1 MKTKMHNGSRLL
13 SLLLAVVLVF
23 TLTVP
28 ALAAEKPQDMNLR
41 IAVMSDLHYLSP
53 DMIAD
58 TEDFEHAFN
67 SDRKLLKESSSV
79 LHEMLERVR
88 ADKPDI
94 LLVSGD
100 LTKDGEQECH
110 AALAK
115 QLQQLQQDVPG
126 LKIYVINGNHD
137 IRNYNAKNFNTAD
150 GKAVPA
156 TRTHPEDFKRIYDFV
171 YSDPTVIATFTPAAG
186 NEAGSLSYVAR
197 PVEGL
202 TVIAMDT
209 CRYSSDNTSNGDD
222 EHETSGAIS
231 ADLEKWVIEQTA
243 AAKARGDLVIGLEH
257 HGLVPHFDVEP
268 TILPM
273 YLVNGYERIAQEYAD
288 AGMSA
293 VFTGHMHAVDIAAM
307 TTKAGNTFYDIE
319 TGSALTYPCPIRF
332 VDLRR
337 STVGGETNTYMS
349 VSTKTHIGPINYTDP
364 ATGVAYVID
373 DLTEYAREFGFSTAM
388 LKTVAGDFVKSFF
401 GKYLPNDTW
410 PVTKIIE
417 NIDKIIEDVASI
429 PVAEG
434 NNLLDFAN
442 WIYRCNLAGED
453 DGNYPAWVQSGIDQ
467 LKSGALLDQVLDIV
481 AKDAFGR
488 GSVLFTKFQGLFT
501 KYLKSQLNDLLVKI
515 VVSMSVDNNCPDDN
529 DKTILLEGSNAQVRL
544 LPVTG
549 SSAATTQAY
558 VQGDT
563 ATVFLT
569 SRQLRAA
576 TGAQS
581 GVAVTVDATDP
592 AVGTVVLAGRSIAN
606 ACDAGAAA
614 LQVKFRS
621 GTVTLDARALAALDL
636 HKDVAVSLASGASL
650 NAAQQRA
657 LGSQA
662 AAATL
667 ANASVLVDGAAA
679 SCPAGSVRAAVAV
692 NAANDLTAW
701 SLADD
706 GSISAVGGVYDAGQ
720 QTYAFDVVNGVT
732 AIARFPFTDVVAGTW
747 YYGAAAYAYNN
758 GLFAGMTPTTFA
770 PNATMTRAML
780 VSVLW
785 RLAGAPAPKAPNT
798 FVDVPD
804 GAWYTDAVT
813 WAAENGVV
821 SGIGGSRF
829 DPSGFVTRE
838 QTAEIL
844 YNYAHSKGYDVS
856 ARADLTAFP
865 DAASVSGWAEEAL
878 SWANA
883 AGLINGTVRDG
894 QTILDP
900 QGRRK
905 KSRTQPATAIIGSGR
920 TYKGFLIKSAAP
932 AWAVSAQ
939 TTRRQY
945 RS

>member
-156 TRTHPEDFKRIYDFV
+156 TRTEPEDFKRIYDFV
-171 YSDPTVIATFTPAAG
+171 YSDPTVLATFTPAEGNKAG
-186 NEAGSLSYVAR
+186 GLSYVAR

-257 HGLVPHFDVEP
+257 HGLVPHFDVQP

-288 AGMSA
+288 AGMSV

-319 TGSALTYPCPIRF
+319 TGSALTYPCPVRF

-349 VSTKTHIGPINYTDP
+349 VSTKTHIGPIHYTDP

-373 DLTEYAREFGFSTAM
+373 DLTEYAREFGFTTAM

-410 PVTKIIE
+410 PVTKIIA
-417 NIDKIIEDVASI
+417 NIDQIIDDVAAVPI
-429 PVAEG
+429 AEG

-692 NAANDLTAW
+692 NAADDLTAW

-706 GSISAVGGVYDAGQ
+706 GSISAVSGAYDAGQ

-865 DAASVSGWAEEAL
+865 DAGSVSGWAEEAL

-900 QGRRK
+900 QGSA
-905 KSRTQPATAIIGSGR
+905 SR
-920 TYKGFLIKSAAP
+920 
-932 AWAVSAQ
+932 AQ
-939 TTRRQY
+939 VAMILMNY
-945 RS
+945 VEHVVNA

>member
-13 SLLLAVVLVF
+13 SLLLAVILVF

-115 QLQQLQQDVPG
+115 QLQQLQQDIPG

-137 IRNYNAKNFNTAD
+137 IRNYNAKNFNTPD

-171 YSDPTVIATFTPAAG
+171 YSDPTVLATFTPAAG

-202 TVIAMDT
+202 TIVAMDT
-209 CRYSSDNTSNGDD
+209 CRYSKENTSNGTD

-453 DGNYPAWVQSGIDQ
+453 DGNYPAWVQSGMDQ
-467 LKSGALLDQVLDIV
+467 LRSGALLDQVLDIV

-488 GSVLFTKFQGLFT
+488 SSVLFTKFQGLFT
-501 KYLKSQLNDLLVKI
+501 KYLKGQLNDLLVKI

-529 DKTILLEGSNAQVRL
+529 DKTILLEGGNAQVRL

-692 NAANDLTAW
+692 NAADDLTAW

-706 GSISAVGGVYDAGQ
+706 GSISAVGGAYDAGQ

-900 QGRRK
+900 QGSA
-905 KSRTQPATAIIGSGR
+905 SR
-920 TYKGFLIKSAAP
+920 
-932 AWAVSAQ
+932 AQ
-939 TTRRQY
+939 VAMILMNY
-945 RS
+945 VEHVVNA

>member
-1 MKTKMHNGSRLL
+1 MNHSKRIGSRLL
-13 SLLLAVVLVF
+13 SLLLAVALVLA
-23 TLTVP
+23 LSVP
-28 ALAAEKPQDMNLR
+28 AFAAQDSHSGADTGTLK
-41 IAVMSDLHYLSP
+41 IAVMSDDHYLSP
-53 DMIAD
+53 SMIRDTAD
-58 TEDFEHAFN
+58 YTTALN
-67 SDRKLLKESSSV
+67 SDRKMFAESDAI
-79 LHEMLERVR
+79 LRTMLDAVR
-88 ADKPDI
+88 QDKPDV
-94 LLVSGD
+94 LLISGD

-110 AALAK
+110 KALAK
-115 QLQQLQQDVPG
+115 ALQQLQRDVPG
-126 LKIYVINGNHD
+126 LKVYVINGNHD
-137 IRNYNAKNFNTAD
+137 IRNADALNFNTAD

-156 TRTHPEDFKRIYDFV
+156 TRTDPEDFKRIYDFI
-171 YSDPTVIATFTPAAG
+171 YSDPTVIATYTPPAG
-186 NEAGSLSYVAR
+186 KEAGGLSYVAR
-197 PVEGL
+197 PADGYTLV
-202 TVIAMDT
+202 VIDT
-209 CRYSSDNTSNGDD
+209 GRYSSDNTSTGKN

-231 ADLEKWVIEQTA
+231 ADLEQWVIDQIK
-243 AAKARGDLVIGLEH
+243 AAKARGDVVLGMQH
-257 HGLVPHFDVEP
+257 HGLVAHFDVQP

-273 YLVNGYERIAQEYAD
+273 YLVNDYERLSQEYAD
-288 AGMSA
+288 AGMS
-293 VFTGHMHAVDIAAM
+293 VMFTGHSHAVDIASA
-307 TTKAGNTFYDIE
+307 TTVAGNTIYDIE
-319 TGSALTYPCPIRF
+319 TGSGLTYPSPLRF
-332 VDLRR
+332 VELGR
-337 STVGGETNTYMS
+337 SADATV
-349 VSTKTHIGPINYTDP
+349 VSTGVRTHFGPIHYTDP
-364 ATGVAYVID
+364 LTGTAKTID
-373 DLTEYAREFGFSTAM
+373 DLTEYGRAHGFTTDM
-388 LKTVAGDFVKSFF
+388 LKTVAGSFVKSFF
-401 GKYLPNDTW
+401 GKFLPNDTW
-410 PVTKIIE
+410 PVTKIIA
-417 NIDKIIEDVASI
+417 NIDQIIDDVAAVPI
-429 PVAEG
+429 AEG

-442 WIYRCNLAGED
+442 WIYQCNLAGED
-453 DGNYPAWVQSGIDQ
+453 DGNYPAWVQSGVDQ

-481 AKDAFGR
+481 ARDTFGC

-501 KYLKSQLNDLLVKI
+501 RYLKSQLNDLLVKI
-515 VVSMSVDNNCPDDN
+515 VVSMSVDNNCADDN
-529 DKTILLEGSNAQVRL
+529 DMTFLIANSGDAQIRL
-544 LPVTG
+544 LPVSG

-558 VQGDT
+558 VQGST

-576 TGAQS
+576 TDAQFD
-581 GVAVTVDATDP
+581 ATVTINATDP
-592 AVGTVVLAGRSIAN
+592 AADTVILSGRSIIN
-606 ACDAGAAA
+606 ARNAGVAA

-636 HKDVAVSLASGASL
+636 HKDVAVSLTGASL

-657 LGSQA
+657 LGTQA
-662 AAATL
+662 GSAVL

-692 NAANDLTAW
+692 NAADDLTAW

-706 GSISAVGGVYDAGQ
+706 GSISTVGGAYDAGQ

-900 QGRRK
+900 QGSA
-905 KSRTQPATAIIGSGR
+905 SR
-920 TYKGFLIKSAAP
+920 
-932 AWAVSAQ
+932 AQ
-939 TTRRQY
+939 VAMILMNY
-945 RS
+945 VEHVVNA

>member
-1 MKTKMHNGSRLL
+1 MNHSKRIGSRLL
-13 SLLLAVVLVF
+13 SLLLAVALVLA
-23 TLTVP
+23 LSVP
-28 ALAAEKPQDMNLR
+28 AFAAQDSHSGADTGTLK
-41 IAVMSDLHYLSP
+41 IAVMSDDHYLSP
-53 DMIAD
+53 SMIRDTAD
-58 TEDFEHAFN
+58 YTTALN
-67 SDRKLLKESSSV
+67 SDRKMFAESDAI
-79 LHEMLERVR
+79 LRTMLDAVR
-88 ADKPDI
+88 QDKPDV
-94 LLVSGD
+94 LLISGD

-110 AALAK
+110 KALAK
-115 QLQQLQQDVPG
+115 ALQQLQRDVPG
-126 LKIYVINGNHD
+126 LKVYVINGNHD
-137 IRNYNAKNFNTAD
+137 IRNADALNFNTAD

-156 TRTHPEDFKRIYDFV
+156 TRTDPEDFKRIYDFI
-171 YSDPTVIATFTPAAG
+171 YSDPTVIATYTPPAG
-186 NEAGSLSYVAR
+186 KEAGGLSYVAR
-197 PVEGL
+197 PADGYTLV
-202 TVIAMDT
+202 VIDT
-209 CRYSSDNTSNGDD
+209 GRYSSDNTSTGKN

-231 ADLEKWVIEQTA
+231 ADLEQWVIEQTA
-243 AAKARGDLVIGLEH
+243 AAKARGDVVLGMQH
-257 HGLVPHFDVEP
+257 HGLVAHFDVQP

-273 YLVNGYERIAQEYAD
+273 YLVNDYERLSQEYAD
-288 AGMSA
+288 AGMS
-293 VFTGHMHAVDIAAM
+293 VMFTGHSHAVDIASA
-307 TTKAGNTFYDIE
+307 TTVAGNTIYDIE
-319 TGSALTYPCPIRF
+319 TGSGLTYPSPLRF
-332 VDLRR
+332 VELRR
-337 STVGGETNTYMS
+337 SADATV
-349 VSTKTHIGPINYTDP
+349 VSTGVRTHFGPIHYTDP
-364 ATGVAYVID
+364 LTGTAKTID
-373 DLTEYAREFGFSTAM
+373 DLTEYGRAHGFTTDM
-388 LKTVAGDFVKSFF
+388 LKTVAGSFVKSFF
-401 GKYLPNDTW
+401 GKFLPNDTW
-410 PVTKIIE
+410 PVTKIIA
-417 NIDKIIEDVASI
+417 NIDQIIDDVAAVPI
-429 PVAEG
+429 AEG

-442 WIYRCNLAGED
+442 WIYQCNLAGED
-453 DGNYPAWVQSGIDQ
+453 DGNYPAWVQSGVDQ

-481 AKDAFGR
+481 ARDTFGC

-501 KYLKSQLNDLLVKI
+501 RYLKSQLNDLLVKI
-515 VVSMSVDNNCPDDN
+515 VVSMSVDNNCADDN
-529 DKTILLEGSNAQVRL
+529 DMTFLIANSGDAQIRL
-544 LPVTG
+544 LPVSG

-558 VQGDT
+558 VQGST

-576 TGAQS
+576 TDAQFD
-581 GVAVTVDATDP
+581 ATVTINATDP
-592 AVGTVVLAGRSIAN
+592 AADTVILSGRSIIN
-606 ACDAGAAA
+606 ARNAGVAA

-692 NAANDLTAW
+692 NAADDLTAW

-706 GSISAVGGVYDAGQ
+706 GSISAVSGAYDAGQ

-900 QGRRK
+900 QGSA
-905 KSRTQPATAIIGSGR
+905 SR
-920 TYKGFLIKSAAP
+920 
-932 AWAVSAQ
+932 AQ
-939 TTRRQY
+939 VAMILMNY
-945 RS
+945 VEHVVNA

>member
-156 TRTHPEDFKRIYDFV
+156 TRTEPEDFKQIYDFV
-171 YSDPTVIATFTPAAG
+171 YSDPTVLATFTPAEGNKAG
-186 NEAGSLSYVAR
+186 GLSYVAR

-202 TVIAMDT
+202 TIIAMDT

-257 HGLVPHFDVEP
+257 HGLVPHFDVQP

-288 AGMSA
+288 AGMSV

-337 STVGGETNTYMS
+337 STVGGETSTYMS
-349 VSTKTHIGPINYTDP
+349 VSTKTHIGPIHYTDP

-373 DLTEYAREFGFSTAM
+373 DLTEYAREFGFTTDM
-388 LKTVAGDFVKSFF
+388 LKTVAGDFIKSFF

-410 PVTKIIE
+410 PVTKIIA
-417 NIDKIIEDVASI
+417 NIDQIIDDVAAVPI
-429 PVAEG
+429 AEG

-606 ACDAGAAA
+606 ACDTGAAA

-662 AAATL
+662 ATATL

-692 NAANDLTAW
+692 NAADDLTAW

-706 GSISAVGGVYDAGQ
+706 GSISAVGGAYDAGQ
-720 QTYAFDVVNGVT
+720 QTYALDVVNGVT

-785 RLAGAPAPKAPNT
+785 RLAGEPAPKAPNT

-865 DAASVSGWAEEAL
+865 DAGSVSGWAEEAL

-900 QGRRK
+900 QGSA
-905 KSRTQPATAIIGSGR
+905 SR
-920 TYKGFLIKSAAP
+920 
-932 AWAVSAQ
+932 AQ
-939 TTRRQY
+939 VAMILMNY
-945 RS
+945 VEHVVNA

>member
-156 TRTHPEDFKRIYDFV
+156 TRTEPEDFKRIYDFV
-171 YSDPTVIATFTPAAG
+171 YSDPTVLATFTPAEGNKAG
-186 NEAGSLSYVAR
+186 GLSYVAR

-202 TVIAMDT
+202 TIVAMDT
-209 CRYSSDNTSNGDD
+209 CRYSKENTSNGTD

-288 AGMSA
+288 AGMSV

-319 TGSALTYPCPIRF
+319 TGSALTYPCPVRF

-349 VSTKTHIGPINYTDP
+349 VSTKTHIGPIHYTDP

-373 DLTEYAREFGFSTAM
+373 DLTEYAREFGFTTDM
-388 LKTVAGDFVKSFF
+388 LKTVAGDFIKSFF

-410 PVTKIIE
+410 PVTKIIA
-417 NIDKIIEDVASI
+417 NIDQIIDDVAAVPI
-429 PVAEG
+429 AEG

-606 ACDAGAAA
+606 AREAGVAA
-614 LQVKFRS
+614 LQVKFKS
-621 GTVTLDARALAALDL
+621 GTVALNASALAALDL
-636 HKDVAVSLASGASL
+636 HKDVVVSLANGASL
-650 NAAQQRA
+650 NAAQCRA
-657 LGSQA
+657 LGKQA
-662 AAATL
+662 DSAVLAT
-667 ANASVLVDGAAA
+667 ASVLVDGAAA

-692 NAANDLTAW
+692 NAADDLTAW

-706 GSISAVGGVYDAGQ
+706 GSISAVGGAYDAGQ
-720 QTYAFDVVNGVT
+720 QTYSFNVLNGVT

-900 QGRRK
+900 QGSA
-905 KSRTQPATAIIGSGR
+905 SR
-920 TYKGFLIKSAAP
+920 
-932 AWAVSAQ
+932 AQ
-939 TTRRQY
+939 VAMILMNY
-945 RS
+945 VEHVVNA

>member
-156 TRTHPEDFKRIYDFV
+156 TRTEPEDFKRIYDFV
-171 YSDPTVIATFTPAAG
+171 YSDPTVIATFTPAEGNKAG
-186 NEAGSLSYVAR
+186 GLSYVAR

-257 HGLVPHFDVEP
+257 HGLVPHFDVQP

-288 AGMSA
+288 AGMSV

-319 TGSALTYPCPIRF
+319 TGSALTYPCPVRF

-349 VSTKTHIGPINYTDP
+349 VSTKTHIGPIHYTDP

-373 DLTEYAREFGFSTAM
+373 DLTEYAREFGFTTAM

-410 PVTKIIE
+410 PVTKIVA
-417 NIDKIIEDVASI
+417 NIDQIIDDVAAVPI
-429 PVAEG
+429 AEG

-592 AVGTVVLAGRSIAN
+592 AVGTVILAGRSIAN

-692 NAANDLTAW
+692 NAADDLTAW

-706 GSISAVGGVYDAGQ
+706 GSISAVGGAYDAGQ

-856 ARADLTAFP
+856 ARADLTTFP

-900 QGRRK
+900 QGSA
-905 KSRTQPATAIIGSGR
+905 SR
-920 TYKGFLIKSAAP
+920 
-932 AWAVSAQ
+932 AQ
-939 TTRRQY
+939 VAMILMNY
-945 RS
+945 VEHVVNA

>member
-79 LHEMLERVR
+79 LREMLERVR

-156 TRTHPEDFKRIYDFV
+156 TRTEPEDFKQIYDFV
-171 YSDPTVIATFTPAAG
+171 YSDPTVIATFTPAEGNKAG
-186 NEAGSLSYVAR
+186 GLSYVAR

-257 HGLVPHFDVEP
+257 HGLVPHFDVQP

-288 AGMSA
+288 AGMSV

-319 TGSALTYPCPIRF
+319 TGSALTYPCPVRF

-349 VSTKTHIGPINYTDP
+349 VSTKTHIGPIHYTDP

-373 DLTEYAREFGFSTAM
+373 DLTEYAREFGFTTDM
-388 LKTVAGDFVKSFF
+388 LKTVAGDFIKSFF

-410 PVTKIIE
+410 PVTKIIA
-417 NIDKIIEDVASI
+417 NIDQIIDDVAAVPI
-429 PVAEG
+429 AEG

-606 ACDAGAAA
+606 ARDAGAAA

-636 HKDVAVSLASGASL
+636 HKDVAVSLAGGASL

-657 LGSQA
+657 LGSQV

-667 ANASVLVDGAAA
+667 ARASVTVDGAAA

-692 NAANDLTAW
+692 NAADDLTAW

-706 GSISAVGGVYDAGQ
+706 GSISAVGGAYDAGQ
-720 QTYAFDVVNGVT
+720 QTYAFDVVSGVT

-785 RLAGAPAPKAPNT
+785 RLAGEPAPKAPNT

-900 QGRRK
+900 QGSA
-905 KSRTQPATAIIGSGR
+905 SR
-920 TYKGFLIKSAAP
+920 
-932 AWAVSAQ
+932 AQ
-939 TTRRQY
+939 VAMILMNY
-945 RS
+945 VEHVVNA

>member
-13 SLLLAVVLVF
+13 SLLLAVVLVL

-79 LHEMLERVR
+79 LREMLERVR

-115 QLQQLQQDVPG
+115 QLQQLQQDIPG

-137 IRNYNAKNFNTAD
+137 IRNYNAKNFNTPD

-410 PVTKIIE
+410 PVTKIVA
-417 NIDKIIEDVASI
+417 NIDQIIDDVAAVPI
-429 PVAEG
+429 AEG

-453 DGNYPAWVQSGIDQ
+453 DGNYPAWVQSGMDQ
-467 LKSGALLDQVLDIV
+467 LRSGALLDQVLDIV

-488 GSVLFTKFQGLFT
+488 SSVLFTKFQGLFT
-501 KYLKSQLNDLLVKI
+501 KYLKGQLNDLLVKI

-569 SRQLRAA
+569 SRQLRTA

-662 AAATL
+662 ATATL
-667 ANASVLVDGAAA
+667 ANTSVLVDGAAA

-692 NAANDLTAW
+692 NAADDLTAW

-706 GSISAVGGVYDAGQ
+706 GSISAVSGAYDAGQ

-900 QGRRK
+900 QGSA
-905 KSRTQPATAIIGSGR
+905 SR
-920 TYKGFLIKSAAP
+920 
-932 AWAVSAQ
+932 AQ
-939 TTRRQY
+939 VAMILMNY
-945 RS
+945 VEHVVNA

>member
-1 MKTKMHNGSRLL
+1 MNHSKRIGSRLL
-13 SLLLAVVLVF
+13 SLLLAVALVLA
-23 TLTVP
+23 LSVP
-28 ALAAEKPQDMNLR
+28 AFAAQDSHSGADTGTLK
-41 IAVMSDLHYLSP
+41 IAVMSDDHYLSP
-53 DMIAD
+53 SMIRDTAD
-58 TEDFEHAFN
+58 YTTALN
-67 SDRKLLKESSSV
+67 SDRKMFAESDAI
-79 LHEMLERVR
+79 LRTMLDAVR
-88 ADKPDI
+88 QDKPDV
-94 LLVSGD
+94 LLISGD

-110 AALAK
+110 KALAK
-115 QLQQLQQDVPG
+115 ALQQLQRDVPG
-126 LKIYVINGNHD
+126 LKVYVINGNHD
-137 IRNYNAKNFNTAD
+137 IRNADALNFNTAD

-156 TRTHPEDFKRIYDFV
+156 TRTDPEDFKRIYDFI
-171 YSDPTVIATFTPAAG
+171 YSDPTVIATYTPPAG
-186 NEAGSLSYVAR
+186 KEAGGLSYVAR
-197 PVEGL
+197 PADGYTLV
-202 TVIAMDT
+202 VIDT
-209 CRYSSDNTSNGDD
+209 GRYSSDNTSTGKN

-231 ADLEKWVIEQTA
+231 ADLEQWVIEQTA
-243 AAKARGDLVIGLEH
+243 AAKARGDVVLGMQH
-257 HGLVPHFDVEP
+257 HGLVAHFDVQP

-273 YLVNGYERIAQEYAD
+273 YLVNDYERLSQEYAD
-288 AGMSA
+288 AGMS
-293 VFTGHMHAVDIAAM
+293 VMFTGHSHAVDIASA
-307 TTKAGNTFYDIE
+307 TTVAGNTIYDIE
-319 TGSALTYPCPIRF
+319 TGSGLTYPSPLRF
-332 VDLRR
+332 VELRR
-337 STVGGETNTYMS
+337 SADATV
-349 VSTKTHIGPINYTDP
+349 VSTGVRTHFGPIHYTDP
-364 ATGVAYVID
+364 LTGTAKTID
-373 DLTEYAREFGFSTAM
+373 DLTEYGRAHGFTTDM
-388 LKTVAGDFVKSFF
+388 LKTVAGSFVKSFF
-401 GKYLPNDTW
+401 GKFLPNDTW
-410 PVTKIIE
+410 PVTKIIA
-417 NIDKIIEDVASI
+417 NIDQIIDDVAAVPI
-429 PVAEG
+429 AEG

-442 WIYRCNLAGED
+442 WIYQCNLAGED
-453 DGNYPAWVQSGIDQ
+453 DGNYPAWVQSGVDQ

-481 AKDAFGR
+481 ARDTFGC

-501 KYLKSQLNDLLVKI
+501 RYLKSQLNDLLVKI
-515 VVSMSVDNNCPDDN
+515 VVSMSVDNNCADDN
-529 DKTILLEGSNAQVRL
+529 DMTFLIANSGDAQIRL
-544 LPVTG
+544 LPVSG

-558 VQGDT
+558 VQGST

-576 TGAQS
+576 TDAQFD
-581 GVAVTVDATDP
+581 ATVTINATDP
-592 AVGTVVLAGRSIAN
+592 AADTVILSGRSIIN
-606 ACDAGAAA
+606 ARNAGVAA

-636 HKDVAVSLASGASL
+636 HKDVAVSLTGASL

-657 LGSQA
+657 LGTQA
-662 AAATL
+662 GSAVL

-692 NAANDLTAW
+692 NAADDLTAW

-706 GSISAVGGVYDAGQ
+706 GSISAVGGAYDAGQ

-900 QGRRK
+900 QGSA
-905 KSRTQPATAIIGSGR
+905 SR
-920 TYKGFLIKSAAP
+920 
-932 AWAVSAQ
+932 AQ
-939 TTRRQY
+939 VAMILMNY
-945 RS
+945 VEHVVNA

>member
-156 TRTHPEDFKRIYDFV
+156 TRTEPEDFKRIYDFV
-171 YSDPTVIATFTPAAG
+171 YSDPTVLATFTPAEG
-186 NEAGSLSYVAR
+186 NEAGGLSYVAR

-257 HGLVPHFDVEP
+257 HGLVPHFDVQP

-288 AGMSA
+288 AGMSV

-319 TGSALTYPCPIRF
+319 TGSALTYPCPVRF

-349 VSTKTHIGPINYTDP
+349 VSTKTHIGPIHYTDP

-373 DLTEYAREFGFSTAM
+373 DLTEYAREFGFTTAM
-388 LKTVAGDFVKSFF
+388 LKTVAGDFIKSFF

-410 PVTKIIE
+410 PVTKIVA
-417 NIDKIIEDVASI
+417 NIDQIIDDVAAVPI
-429 PVAEG
+429 AEG

-569 SRQLRAA
+569 SRQLRTA

-662 AAATL
+662 ATATL

-692 NAANDLTAW
+692 NAADDLTAW

-706 GSISAVGGVYDAGQ
+706 GSISAVGGAYDAGQ

-865 DAASVSGWAEEAL
+865 DAGSVSGWAEEAL

-900 QGRRK
+900 QGSA
-905 KSRTQPATAIIGSGR
+905 SR
-920 TYKGFLIKSAAP
+920 
-932 AWAVSAQ
+932 AQ
-939 TTRRQY
+939 VAMILMNY
-945 RS
+945 VEHVVNA

>member
-156 TRTHPEDFKRIYDFV
+156 TRTEPEDFKRIYDFV
-171 YSDPTVIATFTPAAG
+171 YSDPTVLATFTPAEGNKAG
-186 NEAGSLSYVAR
+186 GLSYVAQ

-257 HGLVPHFDVEP
+257 HGLVPHFDVQP

-288 AGMSA
+288 AGMSV

-319 TGSALTYPCPIRF
+319 TGSALTYPCPVRF

-349 VSTKTHIGPINYTDP
+349 VSTKTHIGPIHYTDP

-373 DLTEYAREFGFSTAM
+373 DLTEYAREFGFTTAM
-388 LKTVAGDFVKSFF
+388 LKTVAGDFIKSFF

-410 PVTKIIE
+410 PVTKIVA
-417 NIDKIIEDVASI
+417 NIDQIIDDVAAI
-429 PVAEG
+429 PIAEG

-549 SSAATTQAY
+549 SNAATTQAY

-692 NAANDLTAW
+692 NAADDLTAW

-706 GSISAVGGVYDAGQ
+706 GSISAVGGAYDAGQ

-785 RLAGAPAPKAPNT
+785 RLAGEPAPKAPNT

-865 DAASVSGWAEEAL
+865 DAGSVSGWAEEAL

-900 QGRRK
+900 QGSA
-905 KSRTQPATAIIGSGR
+905 SR
-920 TYKGFLIKSAAP
+920 
-932 AWAVSAQ
+932 AQ
-939 TTRRQY
+939 VAMILMNY
-945 RS
+945 VEHVVNA

>member
-79 LHEMLERVR
+79 LREMLERVR

-156 TRTHPEDFKRIYDFV
+156 TRTEPEDFKRIYDFV
-171 YSDPTVIATFTPAAG
+171 YSDPTVIATFTPAEGNKAG
-186 NEAGSLSYVAR
+186 GLSYVAR

-209 CRYSSDNTSNGDD
+209 CRYSSDNTSIGDD

-257 HGLVPHFDVEP
+257 HGLVPHFDVQP

-288 AGMSA
+288 AGMSV

-319 TGSALTYPCPIRF
+319 TGSALTYPCPVRF

-349 VSTKTHIGPINYTDP
+349 VSTKTHIGPIHYTDP

-373 DLTEYAREFGFSTAM
+373 DLTEYAREFGFTTAM

-410 PVTKIIE
+410 PVTKIVA
-417 NIDKIIEDVASI
+417 NIDQIIDDVAAI
-429 PVAEG
+429 PIAEG

-606 ACDAGAAA
+606 ARDAGAAA

-636 HKDVAVSLASGASL
+636 HKDVAVSLAGGASL

-657 LGSQA
+657 LGTQA
-662 AAATL
+662 ATATL
-667 ANASVLVDGAAA
+667 ARASVTVDGAAA

-692 NAANDLTAW
+692 NAADDLTAW

-706 GSISAVGGVYDAGQ
+706 GSISAVGGAYDAGQ
-720 QTYAFDVVNGVT
+720 QTYAFDVGNGVT
-732 AIARFPFTDVVAGTW
+732 AIARFPFTDVAAGTW

-865 DAASVSGWAEEAL
+865 DVGSVSGWAEEAL

-900 QGRRK
+900 QGSA
-905 KSRTQPATAIIGSGR
+905 SR
-920 TYKGFLIKSAAP
+920 
-932 AWAVSAQ
+932 AQ
-939 TTRRQY
+939 VAMILMNY
-945 RS
+945 VEHVVNA

>member
-156 TRTHPEDFKRIYDFV
+156 TRTEPEDFKRIYDFV

-202 TVIAMDT
+202 TIVAMDT
-209 CRYSSDNTSNGDD
+209 CRYSKENTSNGDD

-257 HGLVPHFDVEP
+257 HGLVPHFDVQP

-288 AGMSA
+288 AGMSV

-319 TGSALTYPCPIRF
+319 TGSALTYPCPVRF

-349 VSTKTHIGPINYTDP
+349 VSTKTHIGPIHYTDP

-373 DLTEYAREFGFSTAM
+373 DLTEYAREFGFTTAM
-388 LKTVAGDFVKSFF
+388 LKTVAGDFFKSFF

-410 PVTKIIE
+410 PVTKIVA
-417 NIDKIIEDVASI
+417 NIDQIIDDVAAVPI
-429 PVAEG
+429 AEG

-549 SSAATTQAY
+549 SNAATTQAY

-692 NAANDLTAW
+692 NAADDLTAW

-706 GSISAVGGVYDAGQ
+706 GSISAVSGAYDAGQ

-865 DAASVSGWAEEAL
+865 DAGSVSGWAEEAL

-900 QGRRK
+900 QGSA
-905 KSRTQPATAIIGSGR
+905 SR
-920 TYKGFLIKSAAP
+920 
-932 AWAVSAQ
+932 AQ
-939 TTRRQY
+939 VAMILMNY
-945 RS
+945 VEHVVNA

>member
-79 LHEMLERVR
+79 LREMLERVR

-115 QLQQLQQDVPG
+115 QLQQDVPG

-156 TRTHPEDFKRIYDFV
+156 TRTEPEDFKQIYDFV
-171 YSDPTVIATFTPAAG
+171 YSDPTVIATFTPAEGNKAG
-186 NEAGSLSYVAR
+186 GLSYVAR

-257 HGLVPHFDVEP
+257 HGLVPHFDVQP

-288 AGMSA
+288 AGMSV

-319 TGSALTYPCPIRF
+319 TGSALTYPCPVRF

-349 VSTKTHIGPINYTDP
+349 VSTKTHIGPIHYTDP

-373 DLTEYAREFGFSTAM
+373 DLTEYAREFGFTTAM

-410 PVTKIIE
+410 PVTKIIA
-417 NIDKIIEDVASI
+417 NIDQIIDDVAAVPI
-429 PVAEG
+429 AEG

-692 NAANDLTAW
+692 NAADDLTAW

-785 RLAGAPAPKAPNT
+785 RLAGEPAPKAPNT

-865 DAASVSGWAEEAL
+865 DAGSVSGWAQDAL
-878 SWANA
+878 AWANA
-883 AGLINGTVRDG
+883 SGLISGAVRGT
-894 QTILDP
+894 QTILNP
-900 QGRRK
+900 QGSA
-905 KSRTQPATAIIGSGR
+905 SR
-920 TYKGFLIKSAAP
+920 
-932 AWAVSAQ
+932 AQ
-939 TTRRQY
+939 VAMILMGY
-945 RS
+945 VEHVVNA

>member
-156 TRTHPEDFKRIYDFV
+156 TRTEPEDFKQIYDFV
-171 YSDPTVIATFTPAAG
+171 YSDPTVIATFTPAEGNKAG
-186 NEAGSLSYVAR
+186 GLSYVAR

-209 CRYSSDNTSNGDD
+209 CRYSADNTSNGDD

-257 HGLVPHFDVEP
+257 HGLVPHFDVQP

-288 AGMSA
+288 AGMSV

-319 TGSALTYPCPIRF
+319 TGSALTYPCPVRF

-349 VSTKTHIGPINYTDP
+349 VSTKTHIGPIHYTDP

-373 DLTEYAREFGFSTAM
+373 DLTEYAREFGFTTAM

-410 PVTKIIE
+410 PVTKIIA
-417 NIDKIIEDVASI
+417 NIDQIIDDVAAVPI
-429 PVAEG
+429 AEG

-692 NAANDLTAW
+692 NAADDLTAW

-706 GSISAVGGVYDAGQ
+706 GSISAVSGVYDAGQ

-900 QGRRK
+900 QGSA
-905 KSRTQPATAIIGSGR
+905 SR
-920 TYKGFLIKSAAP
+920 
-932 AWAVSAQ
+932 AQ
-939 TTRRQY
+939 VAMILMNY
-945 RS
+945 VEHVVNA

>member
-156 TRTHPEDFKRIYDFV
+156 TRTEPEDFKRIYDFV
-171 YSDPTVIATFTPAAG
+171 YSDPTVLATFTPAEGNKAG
-186 NEAGSLSYVAR
+186 GLSYVAQ

-257 HGLVPHFDVEP
+257 HGLVPHFDVQP

-288 AGMSA
+288 AGMSV

-319 TGSALTYPCPIRF
+319 TGSALTYPCPVRF

-349 VSTKTHIGPINYTDP
+349 VSTKTHIGPIHYTDP

-373 DLTEYAREFGFSTAM
+373 DLTEYAREFGFTTAM

-410 PVTKIIE
+410 PVTKIVA
-417 NIDKIIEDVASI
+417 NIDQIIDDVAAVPI
-429 PVAEG
+429 AEG

-592 AVGTVVLAGRSIAN
+592 AVGTVILAGRSIAN

-692 NAANDLTAW
+692 NAADDLTAW

-706 GSISAVGGVYDAGQ
+706 GSISAVGGAYDAGQ

-844 YNYAHSKGYDVS
+844 YNYAHNKGYDVS

-900 QGRRK
+900 QGSA
-905 KSRTQPATAIIGSGR
+905 SR
-920 TYKGFLIKSAAP
+920 
-932 AWAVSAQ
+932 AQ
-939 TTRRQY
+939 VAMILMNY
-945 RS
+945 VEHVVNA

>member
-1 MKTKMHNGSRLL
+1 MKTRMHNGSRLL
-13 SLLLAVVLVF
+13 SLLLAVVLVL

-28 ALAAEKPQDMNLR
+28 ALAADKPQDMNLR

-53 DMIAD
+53 DMISD
-58 TEDFEHAFN
+58 TADFEHALN
-67 SDRKLLKESSSV
+67 SDRKLLKESSAI
-79 LHEMLERVR
+79 LHEMFEQVR

-137 IRNYNAKNFNTAD
+137 IRNSNAKNFNTPD

-202 TVIAMDT
+202 TIVAMDT
-209 CRYSSDNTSNGDD
+209 CRYSKENTSNGTD

-373 DLTEYAREFGFSTAM
+373 DLTEYAREFGFSTDM

-453 DGNYPAWVQSGIDQ
+453 DGNYPAWVQSGMDQ
-467 LKSGALLDQVLDIV
+467 LRSGALLDQVLNIV

-488 GSVLFTKFQGLFT
+488 SSVLFTKFQGLFT
-501 KYLKSQLNDLLVKI
+501 KYLKGQLNDLLVKI

-549 SSAATTQAY
+549 SSATSTQAY
-558 VQGDT
+558 VQDGT
-563 ATVFLT
+563 STVFLS

-576 TGAQS
+576 TNAQS
-581 GVAVTVDATDP
+581 GATVTVDATDP
-592 AVGTVVLAGRSIAN
+592 AASTVVLASHSIAN
-606 ACDAGAAA
+606 AREAGVAA
-614 LQVKFRS
+614 LQVKFKS
-621 GTVTLDARALAALDL
+621 GTVALNASALAALDL
-636 HKDVAVSLASGASL
+636 HKDVVVSLANGASL
-650 NAAQQRA
+650 NAAQRRA
-657 LGSQA
+657 LGKQA
-662 AAATL
+662 DSAVLAT
-667 ANASVLVDGAAA
+667 ASVTVDGAAVKY
-679 SCPAGSVRAAVAV
+679 PAGGVRATVSARALE
-692 NAANDLTAW
+692 NMTAW
-701 SLADD
+701 NLADD
-706 GSISAVGGVYDAGQ
+706 GSISAVGGAYNAEQ
-720 QTYAFDVVNGVT
+720 QTYSFNVLNGVT
-732 AIARFPFTDVVAGTW
+732 AMASFPFTDVPAGAW

-758 GLFAGMTPTTFA
+758 GLFAGETATTFA
-770 PNATMTRAML
+770 PNQTMNRAML
-780 VSVLW
+780 VTVLW
-785 RLAGAPAPKAPNT
+785 SLAGKPAPKGVNT
-798 FVDVPD
+798 FSDVPN
-804 GAWYTDAVT
+804 GEWYTNAVT
-813 WAAENGVV
+813 WAAENSVVTGVG
-821 SGIGGSRF
+821 SGRF
-829 DPSGFVTRE
+829 DPNGAVTRE
-838 QTAEIL
+838 QAAVIL
-844 YNYAHSKGYDVS
+844 YKYAQSKGYDVS

-865 DAASVSGWAEEAL
+865 DAGSVSDWAQDAL
-878 SWANA
+878 AWANA
-883 AGLINGTVRDG
+883 TGLIQGTVYG
-894 QTILDP
+894 SKTILDP
-900 QGRRK
+900 QGSA
-905 KSRTQPATAIIGSGR
+905 SRAQVAAI
-920 TYKGFLIKSAAP
+920 L
-932 AWAVSAQ
+932 
-939 TTRRQY
+939 
-945 RS
+945 RSYVEHVVNA

>member
-79 LHEMLERVR
+79 LREMLERVR

-115 QLQQLQQDVPG
+115 QLQQLQQDIPG

-137 IRNYNAKNFNTAD
+137 IRNYNAKNFNTPD

-202 TVIAMDT
+202 TIVAMDT
-209 CRYSSDNTSNGDD
+209 CRYSKENTSNGTD

-453 DGNYPAWVQSGIDQ
+453 DGNYPAWVQSGMDQ
-467 LKSGALLDQVLDIV
+467 LRSGALLDQVLDIV

-488 GSVLFTKFQGLFT
+488 SSVLFTKFQGLFT
-501 KYLKSQLNDLLVKI
+501 KYLKGQLNDLLVKI

-692 NAANDLTAW
+692 NAADDLTAW

-706 GSISAVGGVYDAGQ
+706 GSISAVGGAYDAGQ

-785 RLAGAPAPKAPNT
+785 RLAGEPAPKAPNT

-900 QGRRK
+900 QGSA
-905 KSRTQPATAIIGSGR
+905 SR
-920 TYKGFLIKSAAP
+920 
-932 AWAVSAQ
+932 AQ
-939 TTRRQY
+939 VAMILMNY
-945 RS
+945 VEHVVNA

>member
-115 QLQQLQQDVPG
+115 QLQQLQQDIPG

-137 IRNYNAKNFNTAD
+137 IRNYNAKNFNTPD

-202 TVIAMDT
+202 TIVAMDT
-209 CRYSSDNTSNGDD
+209 CRYSKENTSNGTD

-319 TGSALTYPCPIRF
+319 TGSALTYPCPVRF

-337 STVGGETNTYMS
+337 TTVGGETNTYMS
-349 VSTKTHIGPINYTDP
+349 VSTKTHIGPIHYTDP

-373 DLTEYAREFGFSTAM
+373 DLTEYAREFGFTTAM
-388 LKTVAGDFVKSFF
+388 LKTVAGDFIKSFF

-410 PVTKIIE
+410 PVTKIVA
-417 NIDKIIEDVASI
+417 NIDQIIDDVAAVPI
-429 PVAEG
+429 AEG

-692 NAANDLTAW
+692 NAADDLTAW

-706 GSISAVGGVYDAGQ
+706 GSISAVSGAYDAGQ

-785 RLAGAPAPKAPNT
+785 RLAGEPAPKAPNT

-900 QGRRK
+900 QGSA
-905 KSRTQPATAIIGSGR
+905 SR
-920 TYKGFLIKSAAP
+920 
-932 AWAVSAQ
+932 AQ
-939 TTRRQY
+939 VAMILMNY
-945 RS
+945 VEHVVNA

>member
-156 TRTHPEDFKRIYDFV
+156 TRTEPEDFKRIYDFV
-171 YSDPTVIATFTPAAG
+171 YSDPTVLATFTPAEGNKAG
-186 NEAGSLSYVAR
+186 GLSYVAR

-209 CRYSSDNTSNGDD
+209 CRYSADNTSNGDD

-257 HGLVPHFDVEP
+257 HGLVPHFDVQP

-288 AGMSA
+288 AGMSV

-319 TGSALTYPCPIRF
+319 TGSALTYPCPVRF

-349 VSTKTHIGPINYTDP
+349 VSTKTHIGPIHYTDP

-373 DLTEYAREFGFSTAM
+373 DLTEYAREFGFTTAM

-410 PVTKIIE
+410 PVTKIIA
-417 NIDKIIEDVASI
+417 NIDQIIDDVAAVPI
-429 PVAEG
+429 AEG

-569 SRQLRAA
+569 TRQLRAA

-692 NAANDLTAW
+692 NAADDLTAW

-900 QGRRK
+900 QGSA
-905 KSRTQPATAIIGSGR
+905 SR
-920 TYKGFLIKSAAP
+920 
-932 AWAVSAQ
+932 AQ
-939 TTRRQY
+939 VAMILMNY
-945 RS
+945 VEHVVNA

>member
-79 LHEMLERVR
+79 LREMLERVR

-156 TRTHPEDFKRIYDFV
+156 TRTEPEDFKRIYDFV
-171 YSDPTVIATFTPAAG
+171 YSDPTVLATFTPAEGNKAG
-186 NEAGSLSYVAR
+186 GLSYVAR

-257 HGLVPHFDVEP
+257 HGLVPHFDVQP

-288 AGMSA
+288 AGMSV

-319 TGSALTYPCPIRF
+319 TGSALTYPCPVRF

-349 VSTKTHIGPINYTDP
+349 VSTKTHIGPIHYTDP

-373 DLTEYAREFGFSTAM
+373 DLTEYAREFGFTTDM
-388 LKTVAGDFVKSFF
+388 LKTVAGDFIKSFF

-410 PVTKIIE
+410 PVTKIVA
-417 NIDKIIEDVASI
+417 NIDQIIDDVAAVPI
-429 PVAEG
+429 AEG

-569 SRQLRAA
+569 SRQLRTA

-592 AVGTVVLAGRSIAN
+592 AVGPVVLAGRSIAN

-692 NAANDLTAW
+692 NAADDLTAW

-706 GSISAVGGVYDAGQ
+706 GSISAVSGAYDAGQ

-821 SGIGGSRF
+821 SGIGGF

-865 DAASVSGWAEEAL
+865 DAGSVSGWAEEAL

-900 QGRRK
+900 QGSA
-905 KSRTQPATAIIGSGR
+905 SR
-920 TYKGFLIKSAAP
+920 
-932 AWAVSAQ
+932 AQ
-939 TTRRQY
+939 VAMILMNY
-945 RS
+945 VEHVVNA

>member
-79 LHEMLERVR
+79 LREMLERVR

-156 TRTHPEDFKRIYDFV
+156 TRTEPEDFKQIYDFV
-171 YSDPTVIATFTPAAG
+171 YSDPTVIATFTPAEGNKAG
-186 NEAGSLSYVAR
+186 GLSYVAR

-257 HGLVPHFDVEP
+257 HGLVPHFDVQP

-288 AGMSA
+288 AGMSV

-319 TGSALTYPCPIRF
+319 TGSALTYPCPVRF

-337 STVGGETNTYMS
+337 TTVGGETNTYMS
-349 VSTKTHIGPINYTDP
+349 VSTKTHIGPIHYTDP

-373 DLTEYAREFGFSTAM
+373 DLTEYAREFGFTTAM

-410 PVTKIIE
+410 PVTKIVA
-417 NIDKIIEDVASI
+417 NIDQIIDDVAAI
-429 PVAEG
+429 PIAEG

-621 GTVTLDARALAALDL
+621 GTVTLDAHALAAFDL

-657 LGSQA
+657 LGSQV

-692 NAANDLTAW
+692 NAADDLTAW

-706 GSISAVGGVYDAGQ
+706 GSISAVGGAYDAGQ

-785 RLAGAPAPKAPNT
+785 RLAGEPAPKAPNT

-865 DAASVSGWAEEAL
+865 DAGSVSGWAEEAL

-894 QTILDP
+894 RTILDP
-900 QGRRK
+900 QGSA
-905 KSRTQPATAIIGSGR
+905 SR
-920 TYKGFLIKSAAP
+920 
-932 AWAVSAQ
+932 AQ
-939 TTRRQY
+939 VAMILMNY
-945 RS
+945 VEHVVNA

>member
-156 TRTHPEDFKRIYDFV
+156 TRTEPEDFKQIYDFV
-171 YSDPTVIATFTPAAG
+171 YSDPTVIATFTPAEGNKAG
-186 NEAGSLSYVAR
+186 GLSYVAR

-202 TVIAMDT
+202 TIIAMDT

-243 AAKARGDLVIGLEH
+243 AAKARGDLVVGLEH
-257 HGLVPHFDVEP
+257 HGLVPHFDVQP

-288 AGMSA
+288 AGMSV

-319 TGSALTYPCPIRF
+319 TGSALTYPCPVRF

-349 VSTKTHIGPINYTDP
+349 VSTKTHIGPIHYTDP

-373 DLTEYAREFGFSTAM
+373 DLTEYAREFGFTTDM

-410 PVTKIIE
+410 PVTKIIA
-417 NIDKIIEDVASI
+417 NIDQIIDDVAAVPI
-429 PVAEG
+429 AEG

-692 NAANDLTAW
+692 NAADDLTAW

-706 GSISAVGGVYDAGQ
+706 GSISAVGGAYDAGQ

-785 RLAGAPAPKAPNT
+785 RLAGEPAPKAPNT

-856 ARADLTAFP
+856 ARADLMVFP
-865 DAASVSGWAEEAL
+865 DAGSVSGWAEKAL

-900 QGRRK
+900 QGSA
-905 KSRTQPATAIIGSGR
+905 SR
-920 TYKGFLIKSAAP
+920 
-932 AWAVSAQ
+932 AQ
-939 TTRRQY
+939 VAMILMNY
-945 RS
+945 VEHVVNA

>member
-115 QLQQLQQDVPG
+115 QLQQLQQDIPG

-137 IRNYNAKNFNTAD
+137 IRNYNAKNFNTPD

-373 DLTEYAREFGFSTAM
+373 DLTEYAREFGFTTDM

-410 PVTKIIE
+410 PVTKIIA
-417 NIDKIIEDVASI
+417 NIDQIIDDVAAVPI
-429 PVAEG
+429 AEG

-679 SCPAGSVRAAVAV
+679 SYPAGSVRAAVAV
-692 NAANDLTAW
+692 NAADDLTAW
-701 SLADD
+701 SLAEN
-706 GSISAVGGVYDAGQ
+706 GTISAVGGAYDAGQ

-785 RLAGAPAPKAPNT
+785 RLAGEPAPKTPNT

-865 DAASVSGWAEEAL
+865 DAGSVSGWAEEAL

-900 QGRRK
+900 QGSA
-905 KSRTQPATAIIGSGR
+905 SR
-920 TYKGFLIKSAAP
+920 
-932 AWAVSAQ
+932 AQ
-939 TTRRQY
+939 VAMILMNY
-945 RS
+945 VEHVVNA

>member
-1 MKTKMHNGSRLL
+1 MKTRMHNGSRLL

-156 TRTHPEDFKRIYDFV
+156 TRTEPEDFKRIYDFV
-171 YSDPTVIATFTPAAG
+171 YSDPTVLATFTPAEGNKAG
-186 NEAGSLSYVAR
+186 GLSYVAR

-222 EHETSGAIS
+222 EHETSGTIS

-257 HGLVPHFDVEP
+257 HGLVPHFDVQP

-288 AGMSA
+288 AGMSV

-319 TGSALTYPCPIRF
+319 TGSALTYPCPVRF

-349 VSTKTHIGPINYTDP
+349 VSTKTHIGPIHYTDP

-373 DLTEYAREFGFSTAM
+373 DLTEYAREFGFTTAM

-410 PVTKIIE
+410 PVTKIIA
-417 NIDKIIEDVASI
+417 NIDQIIDDVAAI
-429 PVAEG
+429 PIAEG

-692 NAANDLTAW
+692 NAADDLTAW

-706 GSISAVGGVYDAGQ
+706 GSISAVSGAYDAGQ

-900 QGRRK
+900 QGSA
-905 KSRTQPATAIIGSGR
+905 SR
-920 TYKGFLIKSAAP
+920 
-932 AWAVSAQ
+932 AQ
-939 TTRRQY
+939 VAMILMNY
-945 RS
+945 VEHVVNA

>member
-58 TEDFEHAFN
+58 TEDFEHALN
-67 SDRKLLKESSSV
+67 SDRKLLKESSAI
-79 LHEMLERVR
+79 LNEMFERVR

-115 QLQQLQQDVPG
+115 QLQQLQQDIPG

-150 GKAVPA
+150 GKAVLA
-156 TRTHPEDFKRIYDFV
+156 TRTEPEDFKRIYDFV
-171 YSDPTVIATFTPAAG
+171 YSDPTVIATFTPAEGNKAG
-186 NEAGSLSYVAR
+186 GLSYVAR

-209 CRYSSDNTSNGDD
+209 CRYSSDNTSIGDD

-231 ADLEKWVIEQTA
+231 ADLEKWVIEQTT

-288 AGMSA
+288 AGMSV

-307 TTKAGNTFYDIE
+307 TTAAGNTFYDIE
-319 TGSALTYPCPIRF
+319 TGSALTYPCPVRF

-349 VSTKTHIGPINYTDP
+349 VSTKTHIGPIHYTDP
-364 ATGVAYVID
+364 ATGAAYVID
-373 DLTEYAREFGFSTAM
+373 DLTEYAREFGFTTDM

-410 PVTKIIE
+410 PVTKIVA
-417 NIDKIIEDVASI
+417 NIDQIIDDVAAVPI
-429 PVAEG
+429 AEG

-453 DGNYPAWVQSGIDQ
+453 DCNYPAWVQSGIDQ

-529 DKTILLEGSNAQVRL
+529 DKTILLEGSNAQIRL

-657 LGSQA
+657 LGTQA
-662 AAATL
+662 ATATL

-692 NAANDLTAW
+692 NAADDLTAW

-706 GSISAVGGVYDAGQ
+706 GSISAVGGAYDAGQ

-865 DAASVSGWAEEAL
+865 DAGSVSGWAEEAL

-894 QTILDP
+894 QTILDS
-900 QGRRK
+900 QGSA
-905 KSRTQPATAIIGSGR
+905 SR
-920 TYKGFLIKSAAP
+920 
-932 AWAVSAQ
+932 AQ
-939 TTRRQY
+939 VAMILMNY
-945 RS
+945 VEHVVNA

>member
-156 TRTHPEDFKRIYDFV
+156 TRTEPEDFKQIYDFV
-171 YSDPTVIATFTPAAG
+171 YSDPTVIATFTPAEGNKAG
-186 NEAGSLSYVAR
+186 GLSYVAR

-257 HGLVPHFDVEP
+257 HGLVPHFDVQP

-288 AGMSA
+288 AGMSV

-307 TTKAGNTFYDIE
+307 TTAAGNTFYDIE
-319 TGSALTYPCPIRF
+319 TGSALTYPCPVRF

-349 VSTKTHIGPINYTDP
+349 VSTKTHIGPIHYTDP
-364 ATGVAYVID
+364 ATGTAHVID
-373 DLTEYAREFGFSTAM
+373 DLTEYAREFGFTTDM

-410 PVTKIIE
+410 PVTKIIA
-417 NIDKIIEDVASI
+417 NIDQIIDDVAAVPI
-429 PVAEG
+429 AEG

-662 AAATL
+662 ATATL

-692 NAANDLTAW
+692 NAADDLTAW

-706 GSISAVGGVYDAGQ
+706 GSISAVGGAYDAGQ

-785 RLAGAPAPKAPNT
+785 RLAGEPAPKAPNT

-865 DAASVSGWAEEAL
+865 DAGSVSGWAEKAL

-900 QGRRK
+900 QGSA
-905 KSRTQPATAIIGSGR
+905 SR
-920 TYKGFLIKSAAP
+920 
-932 AWAVSAQ
+932 AQ
-939 TTRRQY
+939 VAMILMNY
-945 RS
+945 VEHVVNA

>member
-13 SLLLAVVLVF
+13 SLLLAVVLVL

-58 TEDFEHAFN
+58 TEDFEHALN
-67 SDRKLLKESSSV
+67 SDRKLLKESSAI
-79 LHEMLERVR
+79 LHEMFEQVR

-115 QLQQLQQDVPG
+115 QLQQLQQDIPG

-137 IRNYNAKNFNTAD
+137 IRNYNAKNFNTPD

-202 TVIAMDT
+202 TIVAMDT
-209 CRYSSDNTSNGDD
+209 CRYSKENTSNGTD

-373 DLTEYAREFGFSTAM
+373 DLTEYAREFGFSTDM

-417 NIDKIIEDVASI
+417 NIDKIIEDVAAI

-453 DGNYPAWVQSGIDQ
+453 DGNYPAWVQSGMDQ
-467 LKSGALLDQVLDIV
+467 LRSGALLDQVLDIV

-488 GSVLFTKFQGLFT
+488 SSVLFTKFQGLFT
-501 KYLKSQLNDLLVKI
+501 KYLKGQLNDLLVKI

-549 SSAATTQAY
+549 SSATSTQAY
-558 VQGDT
+558 VQDGT
-563 ATVFLT
+563 STVFLS

-576 TGAQS
+576 TNAQS
-581 GVAVTVDATDP
+581 GATVTVDATDP
-592 AVGTVVLAGRSIAN
+592 AASTVVLASHSIAN
-606 ACDAGAAA
+606 AREAGVAA
-614 LQVKFRS
+614 LQVKFKS
-621 GTVTLDARALAALDL
+621 GTVALNASALAALDL
-636 HKDVAVSLASGASL
+636 HKDVVVSLANGASL
-650 NAAQQRA
+650 NAAQRRA
-657 LGSQA
+657 LGKQA
-662 AAATL
+662 DSAVLAT
-667 ANASVLVDGAAA
+667 ASVTVDGAAVKY
-679 SCPAGSVRAAVAV
+679 PAGGVRATVSARALE
-692 NAANDLTAW
+692 NMTAW
-701 SLADD
+701 NLADD
-706 GSISAVGGVYDAGQ
+706 GSISAAGGAYNAEQ
-720 QTYAFDVVNGVT
+720 QTYSFNVLNGVT
-732 AIARFPFTDVVAGTW
+732 AMASFPFTDVPAGAW

-758 GLFAGMTPTTFA
+758 GLFAGDSATTFA
-770 PNATMTRAML
+770 PNQTMNRAML
-780 VSVLW
+780 VTVLW
-785 RLAGAPAPKAPNT
+785 SLAGKPAPKGVNT
-798 FVDVPD
+798 FSDVPN
-804 GAWYTDAVT
+804 GEWYTNAVT
-813 WAAENGVV
+813 WAAENSVVTGVG
-821 SGIGGSRF
+821 SGRF
-829 DPSGFVTRE
+829 DPNGAVTRE
-838 QTAEIL
+838 QAAVIL
-844 YNYAHSKGYDVS
+844 YKYAQSKGYDVS

-865 DAASVSGWAEEAL
+865 DAGSVSDWAQDAL
-878 SWANA
+878 AWANA
-883 AGLINGTVRDG
+883 TGLIQGTVYG
-894 QTILDP
+894 SKTILDP
-900 QGRRK
+900 QGSA
-905 KSRTQPATAIIGSGR
+905 SRAQVAAI
-920 TYKGFLIKSAAP
+920 L
-932 AWAVSAQ
+932 
-939 TTRRQY
+939 
-945 RS
+945 RSYVEHVVNA

>member
-1 MKTKMHNGSRLL
+1 MKTRMHNGSRLL

-28 ALAAEKPQDMNLR
+28 ALAADKPQDMNLR

-53 DMIAD
+53 DMIRD
-58 TEDFEHAFN
+58 TADFEHALN
-67 SDRKLLKESSSV
+67 SDRKLLKESSAI
-79 LHEMLERVR
+79 LHEMFEQVR

-115 QLQQLQQDVPG
+115 QLQQLQQDIPG

-137 IRNYNAKNFNTAD
+137 IRNYNAKNFNTPD

-202 TVIAMDT
+202 TIVAMDT
-209 CRYSSDNTSNGDD
+209 CRYSKENTSNGTD

-288 AGMSA
+288 AGMSV

-373 DLTEYAREFGFSTAM
+373 DLTEYAREFGFSTDM

-417 NIDKIIEDVASI
+417 NIDKIIEDVAAI

-453 DGNYPAWVQSGIDQ
+453 DGNYPAWVQSGMDQ
-467 LKSGALLDQVLDIV
+467 LRSGALLDQVLDIV

-488 GSVLFTKFQGLFT
+488 SSVLFTKFQGLFT
-501 KYLKSQLNDLLVKI
+501 KYLKGQLNDLLVKI

-549 SSAATTQAY
+549 SSATSTQAY
-558 VQGDT
+558 VQDGT
-563 ATVFLT
+563 STVFLS

-576 TGAQS
+576 TNAQS
-581 GVAVTVDATDP
+581 GATVTVDATDP
-592 AVGTVVLAGRSIAN
+592 AASTVVLAGHSIAN
-606 ACDAGAAA
+606 AREAGVAA
-614 LQVKFRS
+614 LQVKFKS
-621 GTVTLDARALAALDL
+621 GTVALNASALAALDL
-636 HKDVAVSLASGASL
+636 HKDVVVSLANGASL
-650 NAAQQRA
+650 NAAQRRA
-657 LGSQA
+657 LGKQA
-662 AAATL
+662 DSAVLAT
-667 ANASVLVDGAAA
+667 ASVTVDGAAVKY
-679 SCPAGSVRAAVAV
+679 PAGGVRATVSARALE
-692 NAANDLTAW
+692 NMTAW
-701 SLADD
+701 NLADD
-706 GSISAVGGVYDAGQ
+706 GSISAVGGAYNAEQ
-720 QTYAFDVVNGVT
+720 QTYSFNVLNGVT
-732 AIARFPFTDVVAGTW
+732 AMASFPFTDVPAGAW

-758 GLFAGMTPTTFA
+758 GLFAGETATTFA
-770 PNATMTRAML
+770 PNQTMNRAML
-780 VSVLW
+780 VTVLW
-785 RLAGAPAPKAPNT
+785 SLAGKPAPKGVNT
-798 FVDVPD
+798 FSDVPN
-804 GAWYTDAVT
+804 GTWYTNAVT
-813 WAAENGVV
+813 WAAENSVVTGVG
-821 SGIGGSRF
+821 SGRF
-829 DPSGFVTRE
+829 DPNGAVTRE
-838 QTAEIL
+838 QAAVIL
-844 YNYAHSKGYDVS
+844 YKYAQSKGYDVS

-865 DAASVSGWAEEAL
+865 DAGSVSDWAQDAL
-878 SWANA
+878 AWANA
-883 AGLINGTVRDG
+883 AGLIQGTVYG
-894 QTILDP
+894 SKTILDP
-900 QGRRK
+900 QGSA
-905 KSRTQPATAIIGSGR
+905 SRAQVAAI
-920 TYKGFLIKSAAP
+920 L
-932 AWAVSAQ
+932 
-939 TTRRQY
+939 
-945 RS
+945 RSYVEHVVNA

>member
-137 IRNYNAKNFNTAD
+137 IRNYNAKNFNTPD

-257 HGLVPHFDVEP
+257 HGLVPHFDVQP

-288 AGMSA
+288 AGMSV

-319 TGSALTYPCPIRF
+319 TGSALTYPCPVRF

-349 VSTKTHIGPINYTDP
+349 VSTKTHIGPIHYTDP

-373 DLTEYAREFGFSTAM
+373 DLTEYAREFGFTTAM
-388 LKTVAGDFVKSFF
+388 LKTVAGDFIKSFF

-410 PVTKIIE
+410 PVTKIVA
-417 NIDKIIEDVASI
+417 NIDQIIDDVAAVPI
-429 PVAEG
+429 AEG

-558 VQGDT
+558 VKGDT

-692 NAANDLTAW
+692 NAADDLTAW

-706 GSISAVGGVYDAGQ
+706 GSISAVGGAYDAGQ

-785 RLAGAPAPKAPNT
+785 RLAGEPAPKAPNT

-856 ARADLTAFP
+856 ARADLTVFP
-865 DAASVSGWAEEAL
+865 DAGSVSGWAEKAL

-900 QGRRK
+900 QGSA
-905 KSRTQPATAIIGSGR
+905 SR
-920 TYKGFLIKSAAP
+920 
-932 AWAVSAQ
+932 AQ
-939 TTRRQY
+939 VAMILMNY
-945 RS
+945 VEHVVNA

>member
-28 ALAAEKPQDMNLR
+28 ALAAEKPQDMNLK
-41 IAVMSDLHYLSP
+41 IAVMSDDHYLSP
-53 DMIAD
+53 SMIRD
-58 TEDFEHAFN
+58 TEDYKTALN
-67 SDRKLLKESSSV
+67 SDRKMFAESDAILRTLLDA
-79 LHEMLERVR
+79 VR
-88 ADKPDI
+88 QDKPDV
-94 LLVSGD
+94 LLLSGD

-110 AALAK
+110 KALAK
-115 QLQQLQQDVPG
+115 QLKQLQKEVPG
-126 LKIYVINGNHD
+126 MKVYVINGNHD
-137 IRNYNAKNFNTAD
+137 IRNSDALNFNTPD

-156 TRTHPEDFKRIYDFV
+156 TRTHPKDFKQIYDFV
-171 YSDPTVIATFTPAAG
+171 YSDPTVIATYTPPAG
-186 NEAGSLSYVAR
+186 KEAGGLSYVAR
-197 PVEGL
+197 PADGFTLV
-202 TVIAMDT
+202 VIDT
-209 CRYSSDNTSNGDD
+209 GRYSSDNTSTGKD

-231 ADLEKWVIEQTA
+231 SDLEQWVIAQIQ
-243 AAKARGDLVIGLEH
+243 AAKARGDVVLGMQH
-257 HGLVPHFDVEP
+257 HGLVAHFDVEP

-273 YLVNGYERIAQEYAD
+273 YLVNNYDRLAQEYAD
-288 AGMSA
+288 AGMS
-293 VFTGHMHAVDIAAM
+293 VMFTGHMHAVDIAAK
-307 TTKAGNTFYDIE
+307 TTDAGNTIYDIE
-319 TGSALTYPCPIRF
+319 TGSGLTYPSPLRF
-332 VDLRR
+332 VEVRR
-337 STVGGETNTYMS
+337 SADATV
-349 VSTKTHIGPINYTDP
+349 VSTGTRTHFGPISYTDP
-364 ATGVAYVID
+364 LTGSAKTID
-373 DLTEYAREFGFSTAM
+373 DLTEYGRAHGFSTDM
-388 LKTVAGDFVKSFF
+388 LKTVAGSFIKSFF
-401 GKYLPNDTW
+401 SKFLPENTW
-410 PVTKIIE
+410 PVTKIVA
-417 NIDKIIEDVASI
+417 NIDQIIDDVAVVPI
-429 PVAEG
+429 AEG
-434 NNLLDFAN
+434 KNLLDFAN
-442 WIYRCNLAGED
+442 WIYQCNLAGED
-453 DGNYPAWVQSGIDQ
+453 DGNYPAWVQSGVDQ
-467 LKSGALLDQVLDIV
+467 LRSGALLDQVLNIV

-515 VVSMSVDNNCPDDN
+515 VVSMSVDNNCPNDN
-529 DKTILLEGSNAQVRL
+529 DMTFLTENSGDAQVRL
-544 LPVTG
+544 LPVSG

-558 VQGDT
+558 VQGST

-576 TGAQS
+576 TDAQS
-581 GVAVTVDATDP
+581 GAAVTVNATDP
-592 AVGTVVLAGRSIAN
+592 AADTVILSGRSIIN
-606 ACDAGAAA
+606 ARNAGVAA
-614 LQVKFRS
+614 LQVQFAA
-621 GTVTLDARALAALDL
+621 GTVTLDSDALAALDL
-636 HKDVAVSLASGASL
+636 HKDVAVSLTGASL

-657 LGSQA
+657 LGMQA
-662 AAATL
+662 ATATL
-667 ANASVLVDGAAA
+667 ANVSVTVAGAAA
-679 SCPAGSVRAAVAV
+679 SYPAGSVRASVPV
-692 NAANDLTAW
+692 RAADALTAW

-706 GSISAVGGVYDAGQ
+706 GTISAVGGAYDAGQ

-865 DAASVSGWAEEAL
+865 DAGSVSGWAKNAL

-900 QGRRK
+900 QGSA
-905 KSRTQPATAIIGSGR
+905 SR
-920 TYKGFLIKSAAP
+920 
-932 AWAVSAQ
+932 AQ
-939 TTRRQY
+939 VAMILMNY
-945 RS
+945 VEHVVNA

>member
-137 IRNYNAKNFNTAD
+137 IRNYNAKNFNTPD

-156 TRTHPEDFKRIYDFV
+156 TRTEPEDFKRIYDFV
-171 YSDPTVIATFTPAAG
+171 YSDPTVIATFTPAEGNKAG
-186 NEAGSLSYVAR
+186 GLSYVAR

-202 TVIAMDT
+202 TIIAMDT

-257 HGLVPHFDVEP
+257 HGLVPHFDVQP

-288 AGMSA
+288 AGMSV

-307 TTKAGNTFYDIE
+307 TTAAGNTFYDIE

-349 VSTKTHIGPINYTDP
+349 VSTKTHIGPIHYTDP

-373 DLTEYAREFGFSTAM
+373 DLTEYAREFGFTTDM

-410 PVTKIIE
+410 PVTKIIA
-417 NIDKIIEDVASI
+417 NIDQIIDDVAAVPI
-429 PVAEG
+429 AEG

-592 AVGTVVLAGRSIAN
+592 AVGTVVLSGRSIAN

-692 NAANDLTAW
+692 NAADDLTAW

-706 GSISAVGGVYDAGQ
+706 GSISAVGGAYDAGQ

-785 RLAGAPAPKAPNT
+785 RLAGEPAPKAPNT

-865 DAASVSGWAEEAL
+865 DAGSVSGWAEEAL
-878 SWANA
+878 AWANA

-900 QGRRK
+900 QGSA
-905 KSRTQPATAIIGSGR
+905 SR
-920 TYKGFLIKSAAP
+920 
-932 AWAVSAQ
+932 AQ
-939 TTRRQY
+939 VAMILMNY
-945 RS
+945 VEHVVNA

>member
-115 QLQQLQQDVPG
+115 QLQQLQQDIPG

-137 IRNYNAKNFNTAD
+137 IRNYNAKNFNTPD

-156 TRTHPEDFKRIYDFV
+156 TRTEPEDFKQIYDFV
-171 YSDPTVIATFTPAAG
+171 YSDPTVIATFTPAEGNKAG
-186 NEAGSLSYVAR
+186 GLSYVAR

-257 HGLVPHFDVEP
+257 HGLVPHFDVQP

-288 AGMSA
+288 AGMSV

-319 TGSALTYPCPIRF
+319 TGSALTYPCPVRF

-349 VSTKTHIGPINYTDP
+349 VSTKTHIGPIHYTDP

-373 DLTEYAREFGFSTAM
+373 DLTEYAREFGFTTAM

-410 PVTKIIE
+410 PVTKIVA
-417 NIDKIIEDVASI
+417 NIDQIIDDVAAI
-429 PVAEG
+429 PIAEG

-662 AAATL
+662 ATAML

-692 NAANDLTAW
+692 NAADDLTAW

-706 GSISAVGGVYDAGQ
+706 GSISAVGGAYDAGQ

-865 DAASVSGWAEEAL
+865 DAGSVSGWAEEAL
-878 SWANA
+878 AWANA

-900 QGRRK
+900 QGSA
-905 KSRTQPATAIIGSGR
+905 SR
-920 TYKGFLIKSAAP
+920 
-932 AWAVSAQ
+932 AQ
-939 TTRRQY
+939 VAMILMNY
-945 RS
+945 VEHVVNA

>member
-58 TEDFEHAFN
+58 TEDFEHALN

-156 TRTHPEDFKRIYDFV
+156 TRTEPEDFKRIYDFV
-171 YSDPTVIATFTPAAG
+171 YSDPTVLATFTPAEGNKAG
-186 NEAGSLSYVAR
+186 GLSYVAR

-257 HGLVPHFDVEP
+257 HGLVPHFDVQP

-288 AGMSA
+288 AGMSV

-307 TTKAGNTFYDIE
+307 TTAAGNTFYDIE

-349 VSTKTHIGPINYTDP
+349 VSTKTHIGPIHYTDP

-373 DLTEYAREFGFSTAM
+373 DLTEYAREFGFTTDM

-410 PVTKIIE
+410 PVTKIIA
-417 NIDKIIEDVASI
+417 NIDQIIDDVAAVPI
-429 PVAEG
+429 AEG

-453 DGNYPAWVQSGIDQ
+453 DGNYPAWVQSGVDQ

-636 HKDVAVSLASGASL
+636 HKDVAVSLAGGASL

-692 NAANDLTAW
+692 NAADDLTAW

-706 GSISAVGGVYDAGQ
+706 GSISAVGGAYDAGQ

-865 DAASVSGWAEEAL
+865 DAGSVSGWAEEAL

-900 QGRRK
+900 QGSA
-905 KSRTQPATAIIGSGR
+905 SR
-920 TYKGFLIKSAAP
+920 
-932 AWAVSAQ
+932 AQ
-939 TTRRQY
+939 VAMILMNY
-945 RS
+945 VEHVVNA

>member
-79 LHEMLERVR
+79 LREMLERVR

-156 TRTHPEDFKRIYDFV
+156 TRTEPEDFKRIYDFV
-171 YSDPTVIATFTPAAG
+171 YSDPTVIATFTPAEGNKAG
-186 NEAGSLSYVAR
+186 GLSYVAR

-209 CRYSSDNTSNGDD
+209 CRYSADNTSNGDD

-257 HGLVPHFDVEP
+257 HGLVPHFDVQP

-288 AGMSA
+288 AGMSV

-319 TGSALTYPCPIRF
+319 TGSALTYPCPVRF

-349 VSTKTHIGPINYTDP
+349 VSTKTHIGPIHYTDP

-373 DLTEYAREFGFSTAM
+373 DLTEYAREFGFTTAM

-410 PVTKIIE
+410 PVTKIVA
-417 NIDKIIEDVASI
+417 NIDQIIDDVAAVPI
-429 PVAEG
+429 AEG

-692 NAANDLTAW
+692 NAADDLTAW

-706 GSISAVGGVYDAGQ
+706 GSISAVSGAYDAGQ

-865 DAASVSGWAEEAL
+865 DAGSVSGWAEEAL

-900 QGRRK
+900 QGSA
-905 KSRTQPATAIIGSGR
+905 SR
-920 TYKGFLIKSAAP
+920 
-932 AWAVSAQ
+932 AQ
-939 TTRRQY
+939 VAMILMNY
-945 RS
+945 VEHVVNA

>member
-13 SLLLAVVLVF
+13 SLLLSVVLVF

-79 LHEMLERVR
+79 LREMLERVR

-156 TRTHPEDFKRIYDFV
+156 TRTEPEDFKRIYDFV
-171 YSDPTVIATFTPAAG
+171 YSDPTVLATFTPAEGNKAG
-186 NEAGSLSYVAR
+186 GLSYVAR

-257 HGLVPHFDVEP
+257 HGLVPHFDVQP

-288 AGMSA
+288 AGMSV

-319 TGSALTYPCPIRF
+319 TGSALTYPCPVRF

-349 VSTKTHIGPINYTDP
+349 VSTKTHIGPIHYTDP

-373 DLTEYAREFGFSTAM
+373 DLTEYAREFGFTTAM
-388 LKTVAGDFVKSFF
+388 LKTVAGDFIKSFF

-410 PVTKIIE
+410 PVTKIIA
-417 NIDKIIEDVASI
+417 NIDQIIDDVAAVPI
-429 PVAEG
+429 AEG

-453 DGNYPAWVQSGIDQ
+453 DGNYPAWVQSGVDQ

-581 GVAVTVDATDP
+581 GVTVTVDATDP

-692 NAANDLTAW
+692 NAADDLTAW

-706 GSISAVGGVYDAGQ
+706 GSISAVGGAYDAGQ

-900 QGRRK
+900 QGSA
-905 KSRTQPATAIIGSGR
+905 SR
-920 TYKGFLIKSAAP
+920 
-932 AWAVSAQ
+932 AQ
-939 TTRRQY
+939 VAMILMNY
-945 RS
+945 VEHVVNA

>member
-1 MKTKMHNGSRLL
+1 MNHSKRIGSRLL
-13 SLLLAVVLVF
+13 SLLLAVALVLA
-23 TLTVP
+23 LSVP
-28 ALAAEKPQDMNLR
+28 AFAAQDSHSGADTGTLK
-41 IAVMSDLHYLSP
+41 IAVMSDDHYLSP
-53 DMIAD
+53 SMIRDTAD
-58 TEDFEHAFN
+58 YTTALN
-67 SDRKLLKESSSV
+67 SDRKMFAESDAI
-79 LHEMLERVR
+79 LRTMLDAVR
-88 ADKPDI
+88 QDKPDV
-94 LLVSGD
+94 LLISGD

-110 AALAK
+110 KALAK
-115 QLQQLQQDVPG
+115 ALQQLQRDVPG
-126 LKIYVINGNHD
+126 LKVYVINGNHD
-137 IRNYNAKNFNTAD
+137 IRNADALNFNTAD

-156 TRTHPEDFKRIYDFV
+156 TRTDPEDFKRIYDFI
-171 YSDPTVIATFTPAAG
+171 YSDPTVIATYTPPAG
-186 NEAGSLSYVAR
+186 KEAGGLSYVAR
-197 PVEGL
+197 PADGYTLV
-202 TVIAMDT
+202 VIDT
-209 CRYSSDNTSNGDD
+209 GRYSSDNTSTGKN

-231 ADLEKWVIEQTA
+231 ADLKQWVIDQIK
-243 AAKARGDLVIGLEH
+243 AAKARGDVVLGMQH
-257 HGLVPHFDVEP
+257 HGLVAHFDVQP

-273 YLVNGYERIAQEYAD
+273 YLVNDYERLSQEYAD
-288 AGMSA
+288 AGMS
-293 VFTGHMHAVDIAAM
+293 VMFTGHSHAVDIASA
-307 TTKAGNTFYDIE
+307 TTVAGNTIYDIE
-319 TGSALTYPCPIRF
+319 TGSGLTYPSPLRF
-332 VDLRR
+332 VELRR
-337 STVGGETNTYMS
+337 SADATV
-349 VSTKTHIGPINYTDP
+349 VSTGVRTHFGPIHYTDP
-364 ATGVAYVID
+364 LTGTAKTID
-373 DLTEYAREFGFSTAM
+373 DLTEYGRAHGFTTDM
-388 LKTVAGDFVKSFF
+388 LKTVAGSFVKSFF
-401 GKYLPNDTW
+401 GKFLPNDTW
-410 PVTKIIE
+410 PVTKIIA
-417 NIDKIIEDVASI
+417 NIDQIIDDVAAVPI
-429 PVAEG
+429 AEG

-442 WIYRCNLAGED
+442 WIYQCNLAGED
-453 DGNYPAWVQSGIDQ
+453 DGNYPAWVQSGVDQ

-481 AKDAFGR
+481 ARDTFGC

-501 KYLKSQLNDLLVKI
+501 RYLKSQLNDLLVKI
-515 VVSMSVDNNCPDDN
+515 VVSMSVDNNCADDN
-529 DKTILLEGSNAQVRL
+529 DMTFLIANSGDAQIRL
-544 LPVTG
+544 LPVSG

-558 VQGDT
+558 VQGST

-576 TGAQS
+576 TDAQFD
-581 GVAVTVDATDP
+581 ATVTINATDP
-592 AVGTVVLAGRSIAN
+592 AADTVILSGRSIIN
-606 ACDAGAAA
+606 ARNAGVAA

-636 HKDVAVSLASGASL
+636 HKDVAVSLTGASL

-657 LGSQA
+657 LGTQA
-662 AAATL
+662 GSAVL

-692 NAANDLTAW
+692 NAADDLTAW

-706 GSISAVGGVYDAGQ
+706 GSISAVGGAYDAGQ

-785 RLAGAPAPKAPNT
+785 RLAGEPAPKAPNT

-900 QGRRK
+900 QGSA
-905 KSRTQPATAIIGSGR
+905 SR
-920 TYKGFLIKSAAP
+920 
-932 AWAVSAQ
+932 AQ
-939 TTRRQY
+939 VAMILMNY
-945 RS
+945 VEHVVNA